1 MKFWS
6 KAGRR
11 WGKSWRY
18 QDYVLPKDI
27 NQQFTEETI
36 PTSASDQ
43 DAGWQGKG
51 SICTW
56 YLAPLPHLQLL
67 AGKTVVQKKGH

>member
-1 MKFWS
+1 MS
-6 KAGRR
+6 
-11 WGKSWRY
+11 
-18 QDYVLPKDI
+18 PKDI
-27 NQQFTEETI
+27 NQQFTKEAI
-36 PTSASDQ
+36 PASASDQ